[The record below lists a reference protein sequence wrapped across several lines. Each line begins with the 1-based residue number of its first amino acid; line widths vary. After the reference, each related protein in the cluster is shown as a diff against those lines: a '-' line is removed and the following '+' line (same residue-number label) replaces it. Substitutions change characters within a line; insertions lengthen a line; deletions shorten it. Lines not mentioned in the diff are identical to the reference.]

1 MREDACRPNIP
12 QQRPLVPTA
21 KYRPIP
27 AMTSIP
33 SCPGGGSRPHG
44 SVGQSVEE
52 ESAAA
57 KREFVES
64 LENLPQQHEYKTL
77 LNQKQIIQDLSQF
90 SKISHWIGDLQQ
102 NVQAIEEELVGQG
115 SIKASQK
122 LGDNATLC
130 HKIFNAV
137 KGLQAD
143 LENLRQ
149 QKDEESIEPRESDDL
164 VSLVRST
171 QFESV
176 KTAYFEAYWRF
187 HSLVHNYEETVRKR
201 RPVESS
207 HQSLTTPSQCDIAQP
222 KNTPDY
228 DDVDASQHPSRRHSL
243 DEQIHL
249 PKSTTIFVEEEG
261 QETVTETLQ
270 AVEERHEELQ
280 ALERTLVDMRDLFVL
295 FSTLVME
302 HGSMLNLAE
311 TKVQDAAQHVATAA
325 ADIKE
330 AHYYYRKVGGRK
342 WLCFD
347 VTCGLLVL
355 LAFLVAIAIYLA
367 MKKFLF

>member
-1 MREDACRPNIP
+1 MGRDRLNS
-12 QQRPLVPTA
+12 LL
-21 KYRPIP
+21 K
-27 AMTSIP
+27 
-33 SCPGGGSRPHG
+33 
-44 SVGQSVEE
+44 
-52 ESAAA
+52 
-57 KREFVES
+57 KREFLES

-102 NVQAIEEELVGQG
+102 NVLAIEEELAGQG
-115 SIKASQK
+115 SVKASQK

-149 QKDEESIEPRESDDL
+149 QKDEESGEPRECGDL
-164 VSLVRST
+164 VSMVRST

-187 HSLVHNYEETVRKR
+187 HSLVQNYEETVSKR

-207 HQSLTTPSQCDIAQP
+207 HQSLTSPSACDATQP
-222 KNTPDY
+222 TNPPDY
-228 DDVDASQHPSRRHSL
+228 DVTDASQHPSRRHSL

-249 PKSTTIFVEEEG
+249 PKSVTILIGED
-261 QETVTETLQ
+261 ETATETLQ

-330 AHYYYRKVGGRK
+330 AHYYYRKVGGRR

>member
-1 MREDACRPNIP
+1 MGRDRLNS
-12 QQRPLVPTA
+12 LL
-21 KYRPIP
+21 K
-27 AMTSIP
+27 
-33 SCPGGGSRPHG
+33 
-44 SVGQSVEE
+44 
-52 ESAAA
+52 
-57 KREFVES
+57 KREFLES

-102 NVQAIEEELVGQG
+102 NVLAIEEELTGQG

-149 QKDEESIEPRESDDL
+149 QKDEESGEPRECGDL
-164 VSLVRST
+164 VSMVRST

-176 KTAYFEAYWRF
+176 RTAYFEAYWRF
-187 HSLVHNYEETVRKR
+187 HLLVQNYEETVSKR

-207 HQSLTTPSQCDIAQP
+207 HQSLTSPSPCDTTQP
-222 KNTPDY
+222 TNPPDY
-228 DDVDASQHPSRRHSL
+228 DVTDATQHPSRRHSL

-249 PKSTTIFVEEEG
+249 PKSATILIGED
-261 QETVTETLQ
+261 ETATETLQ

-330 AHYYYRKVGGRK
+330 AHYYYRKVGGRM